1 MLTIVLCVIGLCILV
16 SIIPLYDW
24 YYYSYKPNKSKKD
37 NEEYYN
43 FAWEVRKMEH
53 ILREQENYIEDI
65 KTDINKILEGM
76 KYLPQ
81 NNRDQALESL
91 ETMRNKLNDFMV
103 NEYDP
108 FITQYRL
115 MEERRKAWKRAIE
128 KDGEMVY
135 DVCMIGE

>member
-1 MLTIVLCVIGLCILV
+1 MGSAEDGAHTPGT
-16 SIIPLYDW
+16 
-24 YYYSYKPNKSKKD
+24 
-37 NEEYYN
+37 
-43 FAWEVRKMEH
+43 R
-53 ILREQENYIEDI
+53 NYIEDI